1 MVTARHDTNTGTGSS
16 REYRYAP
23 ADVTKDALGNDR
35 LACCTIRW
43 TLPPLSAAI
52 APGGGEQRGGRGRSG
67 GMNHPPKYVIVS
79 PVRNEGKH
87 IRNTLESV
95 TRQTV
100 QPAEWVVVDDGS
112 RDDTPD
118 IVREYAKTFPWIRL
132 VERRDRGY
140 AEPGRGV
147 IEAFYAGYERIG
159 HRDFDFI
166 VKLDGDLTFGERYFE
181 SLFDRFRENPRL
193 GMASGVCYV
202 EINGGLER
210 ENHPEFHVRG
220 PSKVYRRECWE
231 QIGVLVKHL
240 GWDSL
245 DEIKAQYHGW
255 DTRSYKDLVIIH
267 HKVTGKNTG
276 VFRWAIKLGQSDYY
290 CGYHPLFLLAKGL
303 RRLFLPPYVVGGV
316 GILWGYFGNYLRGA
330 ERFPEEDVVHFLRNE
345 QLKRLTWRGGIWR

>member
-1 MVTARHDTNTGTGSS
+1 M
-16 REYRYAP
+16 
-23 ADVTKDALGNDR
+23 
-35 LACCTIRW
+35 
-43 TLPPLSAAI
+43 
-52 APGGGEQRGGRGRSG
+52 
-67 GMNHPPKYVIVS
+67 
-79 PVRNEGKH
+79 
-87 IRNTLESV
+87 
-95 TRQTV
+95 
-100 QPAEWVVVDDGS
+100 VDDGS

>member
-1 MVTARHDTNTGTGSS
+1 
-16 REYRYAP
+16 
-23 ADVTKDALGNDR
+23 
-35 LACCTIRW
+35 
-43 TLPPLSAAI
+43 
-52 APGGGEQRGGRGRSG
+52 
-67 GMNHPPKYVIVS
+67 MNHPPKYVIVS

-87 IRNTLESV
+87 IRNTLESL